1 MATKSTNN
9 RELKCKKSIKN
20 KNLASKVVRKNVLKK
35 YVFEKKKK
43 KLFDVVELVV
53 KKVLDEALQDF
64 EKFSPI

>member
-20 KNLASKVVRKNVLKK
+20 KNLASNVVRKNVLKK

-43 KLFDVVELVV
+43 KLFDVVVLVV
-53 KKVLDEALQDF
+53 KKVLDEAIQDF